1 MARDRYV
8 VKREYDICR
17 CLVTNIQSVTGHKT
31 HEILSFMHSLAEECI
46 TENGLKVDKYDKDI
60 SYNEA
65 AIIKYTYYPNT
76 KIYLGVSVIRSWDS
90 IHNENTDNYDNVM
103 LVKYKFYTPVTIKK
117 LTQEQFDDIVIDA
130 MLTDFS
136 MDFDP
141 PAIKK
146 KKTLIEL
153 KKDEE
158 ERERKYNIRLIKS
171 LKKELRDE
179 LRSALQYKRE
189 AVNDANSKYE
199 KNDYARR
206 YRRSERD
213 INSLINRLKQ
223 LGDKTHE
230 VLLTPT
236 DSKNNQM
243 EAKCQTK
250 INQAVKIKL

>member
-1 MARDRYV
+1 VARNKYI

-46 TENGLKVDKYDKDI
+46 EENGLKVDKYDNDV
-60 SYNEA
+60 SCWET
-65 AIIKYTYYPNT
+65 AIVKYAYYPNT
-76 KIYLGVSVIRSWDS
+76 KIYLGVSVVRHTDTGYDDD
-90 IHNENTDNYDNVM
+90 HNIANHTM
-103 LVKYKFYTPVTIKK
+103 TVKYKFYTPTTIKK
-117 LTQEQFDDIVIDA
+117 LTQEQFDEIVIEA

-146 KKTLIEL
+146 KKTLLEIKRE
-153 KKDEE
+153 EE
-158 ERERKYNIRLIKS
+158 EREARETVRLIKS
-171 LKKELRDE
+171 LKQDLKEDLKD
-179 LRSALQYKRE
+179 ALLYKKE
-189 AVNDANSKYE
+189 AVNESNTASSRKE
-199 KNDYARR
+199 YARL
-206 YRRSERD
+206 YRNAERNANH
-213 INSLINRLKQ
+213 IIARLKE

-250 INQAVKIKL
+250 INQAVKFKL

>member
-1 MARDRYV
+1 MVRDKYI

-17 CLVTNIQSVTGHKT
+17 CLVTNIQSVTSHKT

-46 TENGLKVDKYDKDI
+46 VENGLKVDKYDKEV

-76 KIYLGVSVIRSWDS
+76 KIYLGVSVVRSWDS
-90 IHNENTDNYDNVM
+90 VHNEDLDNYSYIMTVR
-103 LVKYKFYTPVTIKK
+103 YKFYTPVTIKK

-141 PAIKK
+141 PSIKK

-153 KKDEE
+153 KKEE
-158 ERERKYNIRLIKS
+158 EEWERKYSLRLIKS
-171 LKKELRDE
+171 LKKDLKDE
-179 LRSALQYKRE
+179 LRNALFYKRE
-189 AVNDANSKYE
+189 AANSANSKYE
-199 KNDYARR
+199 RNDYAKR
-206 YRRSERD
+206 YRRAEHD
-213 INSLINRLKQ
+213 INSIISRLKQ

-236 DSKNNQM
+236 DSKNNQT
-243 EAKCQTK
+243 EGKCQTK
-250 INQAVKIKL
+250 VKLKL